1 VAIALHNNLIWKESR
16 KKVLSLNPGKEVKIT
31 QYNYQK
37 PKTEVNI
44 HNASKMEGKIMER
57 EMNDLQRDQKNN
69 NERRNSMKKSLIKL
83 AIVCSLAGMLL
94 GGLST
99 PASADPYYQYVAQDL
114 FDPPAWES
122 KEAIRRLYWH
132 PASSG
137 GLGVNLSIDGTIY
150 NLKRDVW
157 RWFSLKYAGN
167 GYYTGERS
175 TTEAGCRIFVEKV
188 KVRKFDG
195 NIYPYPDL
203 TFSQFVFF
211 PTDFIW
217 VEYWIGSRLCLAPRN
232 GADPWYSYDAEVAVL
247 KFHDMGWK

>member
-1 VAIALHNNLIWKESR
+1 MGREI
-16 KKVLSLNPGKEVKIT
+16 
-31 QYNYQK
+31 
-37 PKTEVNI
+37 
-44 HNASKMEGKIMER
+44 EG
-57 EMNDLQRDQKNN
+57 LQVDKQNN

-83 AIVCSLAGMLL
+83 AIVGSLACLL
-94 GGLST
+94 LVGLST
-99 PASADPYYQYVAQDL
+99 PASADPYYHYVAQDL

-157 RWFSLKYAGN
+157 RWFPLKDAGN

-175 TTEAGCRIFVEKV
+175 TNDAGCRIFIEKI

-203 TFSQFVFF
+203 TFSKFVFF
-211 PTDFIW
+211 PTNFIW
-217 VEYWIGSRLCLAPRN
+217 VEYWIGSTTCLAPRN
-232 GADPWYSYDAEVAVL
+232 NVVTWYSYDTEVAVVKL
-247 KFHDMGWK
+247 HEIGWK